1 MKQRL
6 LIAGWTIVILGAG
19 YLAGVWTE
27 RHSCKVPPP
36 PQQLLGELSDKNA
49 AAAAAVKPNTP
60 APAPNAAR
68 LASEIA
74 KLGPQIDAFRQR
86 MEQIDREMDQEIIQ
100 ILRPE
105 QMKHFQSLIDK
116 GAANRARESAEA
128 AKATPLTAQEIAEI
142 QQRPLYK
149 MLGIVVVPLR
159 LEWNTRDL
167 KLDET
172 QREQLRQI
180 LLHRREKFLALV
192 DSSPPPSLTLSRIA
206 PMAQRLV
213 DPAKPEEKTPPQK

>member
-19 YLAGVWTE
+19 YFAGVWTE

-36 PQQLLGELSDKNA
+36 PQQLLGELSDKKAVAVAKQNA
-49 AAAAAVKPNTP
+49 P
-60 APAPNAAR
+60 APASNAAR
-68 LASEIA
+68 LANEIA
-74 KLGPQIDAFRQR
+74 KLAPEIENFRRR
-86 MEQIDREMDQEIIQ
+86 MEEIDREMDQEIAQ
-100 ILRPE
+100 ILRPD
-105 QMKHFQSLIDK
+105 QMKSFQTLIDK
-116 GAANRARESAEA
+116 GVANRAKESAEA
-128 AKATPLTAQEIAEI
+128 TKATPLTAQEIAEI

-159 LEWNTRDL
+159 LDWNTRDL
-167 KLDET
+167 SLDEP

-180 LLHRREKFLALV
+180 LLRRREKFLALV
-192 DSSPPPSLTLSRIA
+192 DSSPPPSLTLSRLA

-213 DPAKPEEKTPPQK
+213 DSSKAEAQKPEKK

>member
-19 YLAGVWTE
+19 YFAGVWTE

-36 PQQLLGELSDKNA
+36 PQQLLGELSDKKA
-49 AAAAAVKPNTP
+49 AATVKTNTP
-60 APAPNAAR
+60 APPANAAR
-68 LASEIA
+68 LAGEIA

-86 MEQIDREMDQEIIQ
+86 MEQIDREMDQEIVQ
-100 ILRPE
+100 ILRPD
-105 QMKHFQSLIDK
+105 QAKAFQSLVEK
-116 GAANRARESAEA
+116 GVANRAKESAEA
-128 AKATPLTAQEIAEI
+128 TKPTPLTAQEIAEI

-167 KLDET
+167 SLDEA

-180 LLHRREKFLALV
+180 LLRRREKFLALV
-192 DSSPPPSLTLSRIA
+192 DSSPPPSLTLSRLA

-213 DPAKPEEKTPPQK
+213 DAPKTESSASQKN